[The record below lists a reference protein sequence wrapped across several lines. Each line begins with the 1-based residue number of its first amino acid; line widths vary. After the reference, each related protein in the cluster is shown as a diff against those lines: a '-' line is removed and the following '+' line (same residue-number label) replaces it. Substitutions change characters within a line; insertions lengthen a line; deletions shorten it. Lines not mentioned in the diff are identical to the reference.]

1 MELMHIPLSE
11 LAIAKVNV
19 RHGVKKADYK
29 DLIPSIKERGILQP
43 LLVRKNGR
51 GYEIIAG
58 RRRFLAACS
67 LEKEGLEVE
76 AVPCAIMAKGDDAAA
91 VEASLIEN
99 VAHLPMDDMDQFEAF
114 QRLLKEGRS
123 IEDIANVFGVTELT
137 LKRRLAI
144 ANLAPKIRQLYRTED
159 IDAETLRALTMAS
172 KQQQKDW
179 LVLYEDEE
187 QQAPMGQGLRR
198 WLHGG
203 QNISTKN
210 ALFDLASYQGEIVSD
225 LFGEESY
232 FANPD
237 SFWALQDK
245 AIAAKRDE
253 LIAQGWTRVEV
264 MPRGDRFHEWD
275 FEKMAKKK
283 GGAVFITTSDR
294 GEVELHEGYLSRAE
308 ARKRD
313 KQETGEAAPPKAA
326 KPELTA
332 PMQNYVELHRI
343 AAIRLE
349 LLNHPQIALRLV
361 LAHMIVGSNLWMVK
375 PEPMKA
381 AKPEIGA
388 SVAANLATT
397 AFEERRREL
406 LTLCGFEE
414 DRSELVKPN
423 GDDYSLAHLFTR
435 LLKLP
440 EDDVLRLLA
449 LAMAETLASGTA
461 TAEAVAMATSAT
473 LNDWRLDDT
482 FFDLLGGKDVVQAML
497 ADIASPAVADGNKGE
512 TAKVQKGII
521 KDFLHGT
528 NGREHKMDWLPPYF
542 QFPPQAYTERG
553 GVCAVDRWNIAAS
566 LFTA

>member
-58 RRRFLAACS
+58 RRRYLAACS

-91 VEASLIEN
+91 IEASLIEN
-99 VAHLPMDDMDQFEAF
+99 VAHLPMDEMDQFEAF

-123 IEDIANVFGVTELT
+123 IEDIAHIFGVAELT
-137 LKRRLAI
+137 VKRRLAI
-144 ANLAPKIRQLYRTED
+144 ANLAPKIRQLYRAED

-187 QQAPMGQGLRR
+187 QQAPMGQGLKR
-198 WLHGG
+198 WLLGG

-253 LIAQGWTRVEV
+253 LLAQGWTRVDI
-264 MPRGDRFHEWD
+264 MPRGNRFYEWD
-275 FEKMAKKK
+275 FEKTAKKK
-283 GGAVFITTSDR
+283 GGAVYITSSER
-294 GEVELHEGYLSRAE
+294 GEVEFHEGYLSRAE
-308 ARKRD
+308 ARKQQ
-313 KQETGEAAPPKAA
+313 KQETGQTEPPKAA

-332 PMQNYVELHRI
+332 PMQNYVDLHRL
-343 AAIRLE
+343 AAIRVE

-361 LAHMIVGSNLWMVK
+361 LAHMIVGSSLWMVK

-388 SVAANLATT
+388 SVAASPAT
-397 AFEERRREL
+397 AVFEERRREL

-414 DRSELVKPN
+414 NRTELVRPN
-423 GDDYSLAHLFTR
+423 GDDYSLASLFAR
-435 LLKLP
+435 LLKLA
-440 EDDVLRLLA
+440 EDDVLRLMA
-449 LAMAETLASGTA
+449 LAMAETLSSGTA
-461 TAEAVAMATSAT
+461 TAEAVAMTTSAT
-473 LNDWRLDDT
+473 LNDWRPDAT
-482 FFDLLGGKDVVQAML
+482 FFDLLAGKDVVQAML
-497 ADIASPAVADGNKGE
+497 ADIASPAVADGNKSE

-528 NGREHKMDWLPPYF
+528 NGREHKMDWLPLYF
-542 QFPPQAYTERG
+542 QFPPMAYTKRG
-553 GVCAVDRWNIAAS
+553 GVGSVDRWNTAAG
-566 LFTA
+566 LFNA

>member
-137 LKRRLAI
+137 VKRRLAI

-179 LVLYEDEE
+179 LSLYEDEE
-187 QQAPMGQGLRR
+187 QQAPMGQGLKR
-198 WLHGG
+198 WLLGG
-203 QNISTKN
+203 QNISTKT
-210 ALFDLASYQGEIVSD
+210 ALFDLATYQGEIVSD

-253 LIAQGWTRVEV
+253 LLAQGWTRVEV

-275 FEKMAKKK
+275 FEKTAKKK
-283 GGAVFITTSDR
+283 GGAVYITASER

-313 KQETGEAAPPKAA
+313 KQETGEAEPPKAA

-332 PMQNYVELHRI
+332 PMQNYVELHRL
-343 AAIRLE
+343 ASIRLE
-349 LLNHPQIALRLV
+349 LLDHPQIALRLV

-388 SVAANLATT
+388 SVAANPATL

-414 DRSELVKPN
+414 DRTELVRPN
-423 GDDYSLAHLFTR
+423 GDDYSLAHLFAR

-440 EDDVLRLLA
+440 EDDILRLLA
-449 LAMAETLASGTA
+449 LAMAETLACGTA
-461 TAEAVAMATSAT
+461 TAEAVAMTTSAT
-473 LNDWRLDDT
+473 LNDWRPDDT

-512 TAKVQKGII
+512 TSKVQKGII
-521 KDFLHGT
+521 KDFLKGT

-542 QFPPQAYTERG
+542 QFPPKAYTERG
-553 GVCAVDRWNIAAS
+553 HVGVVDKWNMAAE
-566 LFTA
+566 LLNK